1 MTASPAEHFCFYC
14 FMQSNITAV
23 STTTISVD
31 FQTLTLPTQ
40 FDGKISQYFSGYYAH
55 QNGFG
60 YIGTDSGIATNQMMV
75 GGTTTKISVTKGSIS
90 VGSGG
95 NQLIF
100 GVATGSPLPKAAW
113 VHIYVDNT
121 GKTGNLTSDLTSLT
135 YQYGC
140 FFESSSLPR
149 TPCKAFTL
157 GANYFSFQAPD
168 GADDPDF
175 LQSFTL
181 TLSHVSCANTT
192 SLEGTSA
199 YLMVK
204 TC

>member
-1 MTASPAEHFCFYC
+1 MRQDFSSYYIDKIGFGYPTKDYATGANQILSGIP
-14 FMQSNITAV
+14 SVNITANIFKLIV
-23 STTTISVD
+23 SG
-31 FQTLTLPTQ
+31 Q
-40 FDGKISQYFSGYYAH
+40 
-55 QNGFG
+55 
-60 YIGTDSGIATNQMMV
+60 
-75 GGTTTKISVTKGSIS
+75 
-90 VGSGG
+90 G

-100 GVATGSPLPKAAW
+100 EVATGSPLPKAAW

-121 GKTGNLTSDLTSLT
+121 GKTGSLAGDFSSLT
-135 YQYGC
+135 YSYGC

-181 TLSHVSCANTT
+181 TLSHLIVANSP
-192 SLEGTSA
+192 SLEGAKS
-199 YLMVK
+199 YLKLK

>member
-1 MTASPAEHFCFYC
+1 
-14 FMQSNITAV
+14 
-23 STTTISVD
+23 
-31 FQTLTLPTQ
+31 
-40 FDGKISQYFSGYYAH
+40 
-55 QNGFG
+55 
-60 YIGTDSGIATNQMMV
+60 MMV

-121 GKTGNLTSDLTSLT
+121 GKTGSLAGDFSSLT
-135 YQYGC
+135 YSYGC

-181 TLSHVSCANTT
+181 TLSHLIVANSP
-192 SLEGTSA
+192 SLEGAKS
-199 YLMVK
+199 YLKLK